1 MQEMAMTIVYDI
13 LIYNQMEE
21 EVDIKNIVSS
31 LCEEEYENC
40 DIYLKEVAIDSVK
53 YYQQAVEHLSSF
65 MIKWKFSRLNTLAQ
79 AILILSYVHFYYIK
93 DNDAQAEKGVV
104 IDVAI
109 RLAKKYLDDKDYRY
123 INAIL
128 DKALC
133 KI

>member
-1 MQEMAMTIVYDI
+1 
-13 LIYNQMEE
+13 MEE